1 MYFDRNSLRMAK
13 ALFFRDAYST
23 FSDKGRTVEFFIF
36 PLSFLMIWGLL
47 LNSGT
52 IDRSLG
58 SQILTINFLW
68 SVSYSFQVHVNYPV
82 AFDLWSREFV
92 GILQEGV
99 SHEVLAL
106 SRAAFGFCAGMVIFM
121 LGFLGL
127 IILFPVDSI
136 FLVRLIEALPL
147 ALGTS
152 LGLGTAINGVLYY
165 VGRSYNFLSW
175 TILQFIV
182 VFSSPFTPLDRLA
195 FPFKYLAYVSPYSYP
210 FEFIRG
216 GEWSVYCAGL
226 ILSVAGLTGGMVIH
240 AYFYNLARKHGKT
253 VTG

>member
-1 MYFDRNSLRMAK
+1 MVR
-13 ALFFRDAYST
+13 ALFLRDAYST

-36 PLSFLMIWGLL
+36 PFSFLVIWGLL

-99 SHEVLAL
+99 SHHVMAIA
-106 SRAAFGFCAGMVIFM
+106 RAAFGLCAGMVIF
-121 LGFLGL
+121 LVGFLGL
-127 IILFPVDSI
+127 ISMFPVEAI
-136 FLVRLIEALPL
+136 FLVRLVEALPL
-147 ALGTS
+147 VLCSS

-175 TILQFIV
+175 TIMQFIV
-182 VFSSPFTPLDRLA
+182 VFSSPFTPIERLSLPLRYVA
-195 FPFKYLAYVSPYSYP
+195 YLSPYSYP
-210 FEFIRG
+210 FEFIRS
-216 GEWSVYCAGL
+216 GEWSVYWAGL
-226 ILSVAGLTGGMVIH
+226 ILSLAGLTGGMVIH
-240 AYFYNLARKHGKT
+240 SYFYNLARKSGKT